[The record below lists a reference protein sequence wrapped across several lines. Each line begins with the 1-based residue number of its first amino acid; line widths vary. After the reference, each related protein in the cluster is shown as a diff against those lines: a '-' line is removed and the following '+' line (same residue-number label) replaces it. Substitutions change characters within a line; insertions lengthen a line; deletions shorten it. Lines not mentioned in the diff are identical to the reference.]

1 MEQTH
6 PQRRNPLARL
16 LDEGQS
22 VWLDYISR
30 DLITSG
36 GLRRYID
43 EDGVRGETSNPSIFE
58 KAIDAG
64 TAYDAQLGELARQ
77 GLSAVEIFDRLVIDD
92 VRAACDVFAPVF
104 EASDG
109 VDGFVSIEV
118 EPAAANDTDRSV
130 REARRLWRTVDRP
143 NVFVKIPGTEAGI
156 PAIRR
161 CLSEG
166 ININVTLM
174 FSMRHYEAVAEAYL
188 TALEERLAAGNDVRT
203 ASVASFFVSR
213 VDTMCDKLLDEKI
226 AQAGDEAAKQRLAG
240 LKGRTG
246 VANSKL
252 VYRRFA
258 ELFGGPRWQRL
269 AAAGAQLQRVLWAS
283 TGTKNQGYSDI
294 LYVDQLIGPH
304 TINTVPE
311 PTLDAFRD
319 HGDVRR
325 TVDVD
330 VDRAGADLRALAA
343 AGIDLLQVGEDL
355 QAEGV
360 RLFAEA
366 YNDVVRTVEE
376 KRARL
381 AGAAA

>member
-30 DLITSG
+30 DLITGG

-43 EDGVRGETSNPSIFE
+43 EDGVRGETSNPSIFD
-58 KAIDAG
+58 KAVDAG

-77 GLSAVEIFDRLVIDD
+77 GLSAGEIFDRLAIDD

-104 EASDG
+104 KASDG
-109 VDGFVSIEV
+109 GDGFVSIEV
-118 EPAAANDTDRSV
+118 EPAAANDTERSV
-130 REARRLWRTVDRP
+130 SEARRLWRAVDRP

-188 TALEERLAAGNDVRT
+188 AALEERLAAGNDVRT

-240 LKGRTG
+240 LKGRIG

-258 ELFGGPRWQRL
+258 ELFSGPRWQRL
-269 AAAGAQLQRVLWAS
+269 VAAGAQLQRVLWAS
-283 TGTKNQGYSDI
+283 TGTKNQAYSDI

-304 TINTVPE
+304 TINTAPE
-311 PTLDAFRD
+311 ATLDAFRD
-319 HGDVRR
+319 HGEVRR

-330 VDRAGADLRALAA
+330 VDRARADLQALAA